1 MAKAE
6 MVLKLSYLEL
16 RYPERRASEVWY
28 PQPCNWNLSII
39 IGFRLEICHRGHF
52 NPSPA
57 AVTLKI
63 WISRSSK
70 RIGLPTS
77 FRTDRELSSLL
88 SSSRSLSGC
97 PTAPPRLLPAPRR
110 SSSSPV
116 CGAPRRARESP
127 TERSWSLCP
136 ALQVSSSPANCRLYL
151 AFFSAT
157 AEENPA
163 IILVPMETPAD

>member
-1 MAKAE
+1 MTASLPQCRQARLCAQ
-6 MVLKLSYLEL
+6 VLLQPLPPPWTLLFPLRETLSCSVLSKSSYLEP

-39 IGFRLEICHRGHF
+39 IGFRLEICHRGRF

-88 SSSRSLSGC
+88 SSSRSLSGS

-116 CGAPRRARESP
+116 CGAPRRAP
-127 TERSWSLCP
+127 
-136 ALQVSSSPANCRLYL
+136 
-151 AFFSAT
+151 
-157 AEENPA
+157 
-163 IILVPMETPAD
+163 D

>member
-1 MAKAE
+1 VGTQKWNF
-6 MVLKLSYLEL
+6 LEL

-52 NPSPA
+52 YPSPA

-70 RIGLPTS
+70 RIGLPLF
-77 FRTDRELSSLL
+77 FRTDRELAPFFL
-88 SSSRSLSGC
+88 SLSV
-97 PTAPPRLLPAPRR
+97 RLPDCSRR

-116 CGAPRRARESP
+116 CGAPRQARESP
-127 TERSWSLCP
+127 TRRSWSLCP
-136 ALQVSSSPANCRLYL
+136 ALQVSSSSLFLWRPFLKCSSGNYQ
-151 AFFSAT
+151 
-157 AEENPA
+157 
-163 IILVPMETPAD
+163 V